1 MPGTTATEPPRP
13 AGRKRH
19 KRSDPQPRR
28 MPQRTCVGCHTV
40 QPKRQLVRLVRLAD
54 GSVAID
60 PTGKAAGR
68 GAYLHDRAACWQRA
82 LRSRALDQALKL
94 TMTEADRDRLR
105 SHGDQYQNDDE

>member
-1 MPGTTATEPPRP
+1 MPGTMATHKPPP
-13 AGRKRH
+13 AGRKR
-19 KRSDPQPRR
+19 RPQPRPV
-28 MPQRTCVGCHTV
+28 PQRTCVGCRTV

-68 GAYLHDRAACWQRA
+68 GAYLHDRAECWRQA
-82 LRSRALDQALKL
+82 LRNRALDQALRITL
-94 TMTEADRDRLR
+94 TEADRDRLL